1 MSLILTP
8 SGYMSA
14 QYMVTLKKKKIDF
27 SDHAVSQA
35 MLDALHALPHP
46 VVKTGRDYYS
56 SFTGEETNSQR
67 S

>member
-14 QYMVTLKKKKIDF
+14 QYMVTLKKKIDS

-35 MLDALHALPHP
+35 IIDALHALPHP